1 MTRAFFLLLGLLSLT
16 LGIIGIALPLL
27 PTVPFM
33 ILAAF
38 CFAKSSARL
47 EQWILNHPHFGSP
60 VKQWRDRG
68 AISRRGKWAAMI
80 AFLFSIGIGFW
91 MLAWPVYLI
100 PLAVACI
107 CGAWIWTRPES

>member
-1 MTRAFFLLLGLLSLT
+1 MARVFFLLSGFLALGL
-16 LGIIGIALPLL
+16 GIAGIALPLL

-47 EQWILNHPHFGSP
+47 EQWILNHPHFGPSI
-60 VKQWRDRG
+60 KEWRDHG
-68 AISRRGKWAAMI
+68 AISRKGKWAATT

-91 MLAWPVYLI
+91 MLAWPSNLI
-100 PLAVACI
+100 PPAVACI